1 MILTLDKKIE
11 FLKNVGEIQGDEINI
26 AETALILASL
36 DRPGVSMQ
44 KYHHHFETLNLD
56 IARDGNNAS
65 TAKERAKVL
74 TKVMYT
80 RHEYKG
86 DEKFYNDLQNINLMS
101 VIDRRLGL
109 PISLGILYIHAGL
122 SQGWNVEGVNFPA
135 HFLIRVYGT
144 SDQIILDPF
153 HKGKIMDAYD
163 LRKLVVTISGGNQ
176 NLEQRHHAQLGKR
189 EILVRL
195 LNNIKIRCLNV
206 SDFDLAINAL
216 QRTIYIDPGNVK
228 HRFELG
234 MLQVHTERAEKGKKN
249 LQDCLDLL
257 DNDINDINGKNENMK
272 KHILRTLKEIR
283 SYNKQNVFEL
293 INGDIDKG
301 D

>member
-1 MILTLDKKIE
+1 MMPTLDKKIA
-11 FLKNVGEIQGDEINI
+11 FLKNVGVIHEDEIDI
-26 AETALILASL
+26 TETALVLASL

-44 KYHHHFETLNLD
+44 KYHHHLDTLKLN
-56 IARDGNNAS
+56 IARDGHNAD

-74 TKVMYT
+74 TNVMYNLY
-80 RHEYKG
+80 EYKG
-86 DEKFYNDLQNINLMS
+86 DENFYDDLQNINLMS

-109 PISLGILYIHAGL
+109 PISLGILYIHAAL

-135 HFLIRVYGT
+135 HFLIRIYGKN
-144 SDQIILDPF
+144 DQVILDPF
-153 HKGKIMDAYD
+153 HNGKILNAFD

-176 NLEQRHHAQLGKR
+176 NLEQMHHAQLGSR

-216 QRTIYIDPGNVK
+216 QRTIYIDPGNVTHK
-228 HRFELG
+228 FELG
-234 MLQVHTERAEKGKKN
+234 MLQVHTERVEKGKKN
-249 LQDCLDLL
+249 LLNCLDLL
-257 DNDINDINGKNENMK
+257 DTNINGKNENMK
-272 KHILRTLKEIR
+272 KHILGTLKEIR
-283 SYNKQNVFEL
+283 SYKKQNVFEL

-301 D
+301 N